1 MKDARVAAFRTAL
14 ESLMTSMDAA
24 VRIARWTE
32 APDAIPAP
40 LQKAASAL
48 EARLS
53 TATTLA
59 QSKVVG
65 APQVMARINAMAEC
79 IRRLDEAY
87 KAYRTEIT
95 DAPGTEAEAALALD
109 AAIADVKDTDNKI
122 A

>member
-1 MKDARVAAFRTAL
+1 MKDARVAAYRTAL

-48 EARLS
+48 DERLA
-53 TATTLA
+53 TATKLA
-59 QSKVVG
+59 DSKVVG
-65 APQVMARINAMAEC
+65 APQVTARINAMSDC
-79 IRRLDEAY
+79 IRRLAEAY
-87 KAYRTEIT
+87 RAYRAEIT

-109 AAIADVKDTDNKI
+109 VAIADVKDTDNKI

>member
-1 MKDARVAAFRTAL
+1 MKDARVAAFRSAL

-32 APDAIPAP
+32 APEAIPAP

-48 EARLS
+48 DERLAN
-53 TATTLA
+53 ATKLA
-59 QSKVVG
+59 ETKVVG
-65 APQVMARINAMAEC
+65 APQVTARINAMSDC

-95 DAPGTEAEAALALD
+95 DAPDTVAEAALALD

>member
-1 MKDARVAAFRTAL
+1 MKDARVAAYRSAL

-48 EARLS
+48 DDRL
-53 TATTLA
+53 AAANKLA
-59 QSKVVG
+59 ESKVVG
-65 APQVMARINAMAEC
+65 APQVTARINAMSEC
-79 IRRLDEAY
+79 IRRLNEAY

-95 DAPGTEAEAALALD
+95 EAPGTDAEAALALD

>member
-1 MKDARVAAFRTAL
+1 MKDARVAAYRSAL

-24 VRIARWTE
+24 VGIARWTE

-48 EARLS
+48 DDRLS
-53 TATTLA
+53 TATKLA
-59 QSKVVG
+59 ESKVVG
-65 APQVMARINAMAEC
+65 APQVTARINAMSEC

-95 DAPGTEAEAALALD
+95 EAPGTEAEAALTLD
-109 AAIADVKDTDNKI
+109 AAIAEVKDTDNKI

>member
-1 MKDARVAAFRTAL
+1 MDACVAAFRSAL

-32 APDAIPAP
+32 APEAIPAP
-40 LQKAASAL
+40 LKKAATAL
-48 EARLS
+48 DERLAN
-53 TATTLA
+53 ATKLA
-59 QSKVVG
+59 ETKVVG
-65 APQVMARINAMAEC
+65 APQVTARINAMSEC

-87 KAYRTEIT
+87 KAYRAEIA
-95 DAPGTEAEAALALD
+95 DAPGTVAEAALTLD

>member
-1 MKDARVAAFRTAL
+1 MKDARVAAYRSAL

-48 EARLS
+48 DDRL
-53 TATTLA
+53 AAANKLA
-59 QSKVVG
+59 ESKVVG
-65 APQVMARINAMAEC
+65 APQVTARINAMSEC
-79 IRRLDEAY
+79 IRRLDAAY

-95 DAPGTEAEAALALD
+95 DAPGTDAEAALALD